1 MAAVACLFGL
11 IVGSFLNVVVHRLPL
26 GEPLGLFRK
35 TRSQCPACAARIAWY
50 DNLPL
55 LSYVALGG
63 RCRACK
69 VRIPLRYPLVEAVTG
84 ALFLLAA
91 VRVEELGWSPPWLA
105 WGVVAAFS
113 AVCVAA
119 SAIDFR
125 HKILPDLFTLKV
137 GPAIALVG
145 AIAVADI
152 HGTVLFGHDLAAP
165 AGSLKPGL
173 ASLIVG
179 VAGAITGGGIIW
191 LIRALG
197 TLALKREAMG
207 LGDVKFMAMAGLLL
221 GPVPTLFALAVALV
235 GGSVLGVGIWI
246 ATRNREIPFGPFLA
260 LGVLA
265 VLFYGGPVAH
275 FITVTYPSWV
285 RGG

>member
-1 MAAVACLFGL
+1 VTLPVMAGLFGL

-35 TRSQCPACAARIAWY
+35 TRSQCPECAARIAWY

-55 LSYVALGG
+55 VSYLVLGG
-63 RCRACK
+63 RCRACRW
-69 VRIPLRYPLVEAVTG
+69 RIPLRYPLVEAVTG
-84 ALFLLAA
+84 GLFFLAA
-91 VRVEELGWSPPWLA
+91 VRVEELSLSPPWLA
-105 WGVVAAFS
+105 WAVIAAFT
-113 AVCVAA
+113 AICIAA
-119 SAIDFR
+119 SAIDFK
-125 HKILPDLFTLKV
+125 HKILPDVLTLRA
-137 GPAIALVG
+137 GPVAALVG
-145 AIAVADI
+145 AVAVVGI
-152 HGTVLFGHDLAAP
+152 HGTVLFGHDLAA
-165 AGSLKPGL
+165 GSMKPGM

-197 TLALKREAMG
+197 TLALRREAMG

-221 GPVPTLFALAVALV
+221 GPVPTLFALVVALV
-235 GGSVLGVGIWI
+235 GGSVLGVAIWI

-265 VLFYGGPVAH
+265 VLYYGGPVET
-275 FITVTYPSWV
+275 FITVTYPNWI

>member
-1 MAAVACLFGL
+1 MLWVVAGLFGL
-11 IVGSFLNVVVHRLPL
+11 VVGSFLNVVVHRLPL
-26 GEPLGLFRK
+26 REPLGLFRK
-35 TRSQCPACAARIAWY
+35 TRSQCPSCSATIAWY

-55 LSYVALGG
+55 LSYVALLG
-63 RCRACK
+63 RCRACRW
-69 VRIPLRYPLVEAVTG
+69 RIPLRYPLVELTTG
-84 ALFLLAA
+84 ALFALAA
-91 VRVEELGWSPPWLA
+91 VRTEDLGWTPGWLA
-105 WGVVAAFS
+105 WAVAAAFS

-125 HKILPDLFTLKV
+125 HKILPDVLTLRV
-137 GPAIALVG
+137 GPLIALVG
-145 AIAVADI
+145 TVFVVDL
-152 HGTVLFGHDLAAP
+152 HGTVLFGHDLA
-165 AGSLKPGL
+165 GQSLKPGM
-173 ASLIVG
+173 ASLVVG
-179 VAGAITGGGIIW
+179 AVGAVTGGGIIW

-221 GPVPTLFALAVALV
+221 GPVPTLFALAVALL
-235 GGSVLGVGIWI
+235 GGSVLGVAIWI

-265 VLFYGGPVAH
+265 VLFHGEEIAH

-285 RGG
+285 RPG